1 MKIAYCLYGM
11 PRLLEQGHTNIKKFL
26 NNFSD
31 IKFDFFCHAWWDL
44 DKVGKRYGGASW
56 SVNRDAIC
64 EPETDKKISK
74 LYNPVDLKVE
84 SPKKFENELTSIK
97 KLLAYENI
105 SWRNYPSI
113 VSKQEKKFWANQ
125 HKNSV
130 YNVLSQLF
138 SRCAVAKML
147 ENNIQEY
154 DFVIFSRYDY
164 LGEIKLDL
172 NEIDMNK
179 LYTGKCGWWRS
190 FSDYVFEDN
199 MLMFHPSKIEFMK
212 VFDNLS
218 RIANEVSLMSELK
231 KYKVPLVM
239 IVEPLLTASYFYNNE
254 NTFNEVVYTD
264 LIGYFDKTKKNSG
277 GDNEK

>member
-1 MKIAYCLYGM
+1 MNAGCGGNLISFMLHFNNVTGI
-11 PRLLEQGHTNIKKFL
+11 EL
-26 NNFSD
+26 NNERF
-31 IKFDFFCHAWWDL
+31 
-44 DKVGKRYGGASW
+44 
-56 SVNRDAIC
+56 
-64 EPETDKKISK
+64 
-74 LYNPVDLKVE
+74 
-84 SPKKFENELTSIK
+84 
-97 KLLAYENI
+97 
-105 SWRNYPSI
+105 
-113 VSKQEKKFWANQ
+113 
-125 HKNSV
+125 
-130 YNVLSQLF
+130 
-138 SRCAVAKML
+138 KML

-254 NTFNEVVYTD
+254 NTFDFSNSNRNRGSCPTCAR
-264 LIGYFDKTKKNSG
+264 IKKILR
-277 GDNEK
+277 K